1 MVNQLRDSFELVLRD
16 GKWVFVFRES
26 DLVVP
31 DFLRG
36 RTFGVGVADGKCVG
50 CRICNLRNNDLSQ
63 MYILIWVE
71 KNWIVNKPR
80 LSRTKNVPFVFPGSI
95 SCLFASARFISNH
108 HLSTK
113 SEDYS
118 CDVTGW
124 RGMIGE
130 GNVRKKGWGWR
141 GEQELQLTLQTL
153 FSHLLLSSS

>member
-1 MVNQLRDSFELVLRD
+1 MVNQLCDCFEFVLRN

-31 DFLRG
+31 DSLRG

-50 CRICNLRNNDLSQ
+50 CRICNLRNNDLY

-113 SEDYS
+113 SKDYS
-118 CDVTGW
+118 CNVTLWGGGTEEW
-124 RGMIGE
+124 M
-130 GNVRKKGWGWR
+130 KGWG
-141 GEQELQLTLQTL
+141 GEGGAKITTY
-153 FSHLLLSSS
+153 SSDSILPSSMVK